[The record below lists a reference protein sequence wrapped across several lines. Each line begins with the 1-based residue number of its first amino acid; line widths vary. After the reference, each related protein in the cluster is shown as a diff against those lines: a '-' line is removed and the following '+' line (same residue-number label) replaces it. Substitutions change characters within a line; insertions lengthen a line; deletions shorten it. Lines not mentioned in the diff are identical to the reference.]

1 MKTFKEYLE
10 EQRQIEEGLGSVI
23 GGALD
28 TAAVATGRAIAA
40 TGRAAKRAAGIG
52 LRAAGRGLKSAGK
65 AAVKHG
71 PKIGHAGVEL
81 VKTPFKILGAALP
94 GGHHDGRTYDKGK
107 KEGREQEAQ
116 KHRDIEAAKQAEEAI
131 KQENEAHRATLH
143 AHAKALGF
151 KPESSVSM
159 GGYHSFMEKIIS
171 GHPSATIHS
180 SGMAW
185 DTSGKAWSGAAGARA
200 AHIRVQT
207 SEEHNAAKAA
217 LEKLKERGAL

>member
-28 TAAVATGRAIAA
+28 TAAVAAGRAIAA

-52 LRAAGRGLKSAGK
+52 LRATGRGLKSAGK

-94 GGHHDGRTYDKGK
+94 GGHHHDGRIYDKGK
-107 KEGREQEAQ
+107 KEGREQEG
-116 KHRDIEAAKQAEEAI
+116 R
-131 KQENEAHRATLH
+131 
-143 AHAKALGF
+143 
-151 KPESSVSM
+151 ESKKVKNS
-159 GGYHSFMEKIIS
+159 
-171 GHPSATIHS
+171 
-180 SGMAW
+180 
-185 DTSGKAWSGAAGARA
+185 
-200 AHIRVQT
+200 
-207 SEEHNAAKAA
+207 
-217 LEKLKERGAL
+217 